1 MIQRITNRSSIE
13 FRAADA
19 ELRCVA
25 LEAEDGECS
34 VAVCFLPF
42 LAGEYTELKRSV
54 TAPCVATMLRAWRRT
69 ACRRSDQFLAFGL
82 SLSLVQACGDGS
94 DMGRAGQISPGA

>member
-1 MIQRITNRSSIE
+1 MTPARTQHLTVDDASLVIGIQRITNRSSIE

-34 VAVCFLPF
+34 VAACFLPF
-42 LAGEYTELKRSV
+42 LG
-54 TAPCVATMLRAWRRT
+54 
-69 ACRRSDQFLAFGL
+69 G
-82 SLSLVQACGDGS
+82 
-94 DMGRAGQISPGA
+94 

>member
-1 MIQRITNRSSIE
+1 MDDASLVTRIQRITSRSSIE

-42 LAGEYTELKRSV
+42 LGGGSLVTELKRSV
-54 TAPCVATMLRAWRRT
+54 TVRYVPASPETLGPVLGP
-69 ACRRSDQFLAFGL
+69 LAGHVSGAGL
-82 SLSLVQACGDGS
+82 ECCE
-94 DMGRAGQISPGA
+94 